1 MKTVSITI
9 DGRHITASEGQT
21 LLWAALANGIFIPNL
36 CAMEDAGEPEASCR
50 LCFVEVEGYAQPVTA
65 CTEVVREGMVVNTCG
80 PRALRLARTA
90 AELLLASDPLDCGRC
105 PANRACALQRIA
117 VHLGLKLKS
126 RRLRRLVRD
135 LPVDATSPVF
145 VFDRSRCVLCGRCV
159 WICREREGVG
169 AIGFARRG
177 FRRVVTTFGDDP
189 LAASPCT
196 GCGRCVVACPV
207 GALAFKNRD
216 VPAHVR

>member
-1 MKTVSITI
+1 MVQSSSYRRPIWCRASAGRLLARPQGRPQMPPQAQRRSRAMKTVSITI

-21 LLWAALANGIFIPNL
+21 LLWAALANGMFIPNL

-126 RRLRRLVRD
+126 RRLRRL
-135 LPVDATSPVF
+135 L
-145 VFDRSRCVLCGRCV
+145 
-159 WICREREGVG
+159 
-169 AIGFARRG
+169 
-177 FRRVVTTFGDDP
+177 
-189 LAASPCT
+189 
-196 GCGRCVVACPV
+196 
-207 GALAFKNRD
+207 
-216 VPAHVR
+216 